1 MVHIVED
8 WELIEEYSG
17 EPQTVYQVLAEEKKI
32 VVRVASGR
40 IGFRKEFDNPKDPLI
55 NRIIKF
61 CKSHSYVK
69 LVNGVEPDQFFE

>member
-17 EPQTVYQVLAEEKKI
+17 EPQTVYQVMAEEKKT

-40 IGFRKEFDNPKDPLI
+40 IGFIKQFDCP
-55 NRIIKF
+55 
-61 CKSHSYVK
+61 VT
-69 LVNGVEPDQFFE
+69 EPGG

>member
-1 MVHIVED
+1 MENH
-8 WELIEEYSG
+8 
-17 EPQTVYQVLAEEKKI
+17 TVYQVMAEEKKT

-40 IGFRKEFDNPKDPLI
+40 IGFIKQFDNPKDPLI

-61 CKSHSYVK
+61 CKSQSYVK

>member
-17 EPQTVYQVLAEEKKI
+17 EPQTVYQVMTEEKKT

-40 IGFRKEFDNPKDPLI
+40 IGYRKEFDNPKDPLI

-61 CKSHSYVK
+61 CKSQNYVK
-69 LVNGVEPDQFFE
+69 LVNGVEPDQFSE